1 MGDYQSVSI
10 LSGIERCT
18 DEIHSPMVSGHTP
31 VCDNEAKAKPQP
43 AQKGEVLA
51 KLGGEV
57 CVIEQELVEMT
68 RDARESNEERQ
79 LRNRVAGAYT
89 SLWNVQCF

>member
-1 MGDYQSVSI
+1 MYRRDTLPNGEWTHQYAI
-10 LSGIERCT
+10 
-18 DEIHSPMVSGHTP
+18 M
-31 VCDNEAKAKPQP
+31 KPKQNRNLP
-43 AQKGEVLA
+43 KKGEVLA